1 MKDLFRTF
9 LSTAVVAI
17 IAILFNTT
25 ILAADGDLDTTFG
38 TGGKVMIDFDGNPTA
53 GQPDQDSGLD
63 MVVQPDGKI
72 VVVGESF
79 VATTDSAFSAT
90 RLNVDGT
97 LDTTFAANGKFL
109 LNVVPAV
116 SERAYGV
123 AIQPDGKIVIVGRS
137 NSPRQRIV
145 VRLNADGTLD
155 MSFATNG
162 IFMTPIGSPTFDE
175 PDVVLQNNG
184 GMIVI
189 GTTRNGG
196 VTTDAFSL
204 MRLTPAGALDMTFG
218 TNGETVTTFSGN
230 DRAYAVFINQ
240 EGKIVV
246 SGSFNNNGGF
256 AFARYKTDGLLDES
270 FGTAGKV
277 TTVFTSATAIAYS
290 MEPLPDGKFLAGG
303 YMRTTNADAVIAR
316 YNADGT
322 IDPTF
327 GVDGWTRFGNTNS
340 ELFWGVHV
348 RQGKI
353 YGTGSRQ
360 LVSPASPDDFMIVR
374 YSMDGVL
381 DSNFG
386 TSGVIYTDFATTRDT
401 CLTSA
406 LQPDGKLLLAGWTSP
421 VTTTNP
427 DFAISRY
434 IFTPKDTVVDFDGDG
449 RTDLANMRASG
460 IGATYQ
466 WWTRKSGDGSVSNFA
481 FGVRPRDVP
490 APADYDGD
498 GKDDVAVWRNTPQT
512 GEVCA
517 FYIIKSSTGTIDVI
531 PFGLNGDT
539 PVVDDYDGDGIDDL
553 SVYRVPSA
561 AQGPGQGTWFVRY
574 SQNNPANNITYIPWG
589 MRYGTQSDQVDEPY
603 PGDFDGDGKAD
614 FTLQRRQD
622 ISVVSSNTPGMF
634 ITLTAAGSI
643 RYEYFGL
650 FADRILPGDY
660 DGDGKTD
667 ICVARGFNVSPG
679 NTTWYI
685 RYSSGIPDYQ
695 TVFGMG
701 FNFAQGDY
709 DGDGK
714 TDIAYMLTN
723 ATPGA
728 TGYWYQASS
737 LNNETRF
744 IAWGSAPSGAG
755 AIEFPVA
762 GYNNR

>member
-1 MKDLFRTF
+1 MPSFPLRQPLRSLNPMKTSSLHTF
-9 LSTAVVAI
+9 LASAMLFGTAA
-17 IAILFNTT
+17 F
-25 ILAADGDLDTTFG
+25 AADGDLDTTYNTPTGFRAVSFG
-38 TGGKVMIDFDGNPTA
+38 ASDNVYGGIM
-53 GQPDQDSGLD
+53 
-63 MVVQPDGKI
+63 QPDGKFLVI
-72 VVVGESF
+72 GGARPVTNQEMS
-79 VATTDSAFSAT
+79 VARFNA
-90 RLNVDGT
+90 DGT
-97 LDTTFAANGKFL
+97 LDTTFG
-109 LNVVPAV
+109 
-116 SERAYGV
+116 
-123 AIQPDGKIVIVGRS
+123 
-137 NSPRQRIV
+137 
-145 VRLNADGTLD
+145 
-155 MSFATNG
+155 TNG
-162 IFMTPIGSPTFDE
+162 VTKYGNTSNELFWDLQVKNNKIIATGTFGLVD
-175 PDVVLQNNG
+175 PSGADDYLTVRFSIDG
-184 GMIVI
+184 G
-189 GTTRNGG
+189 
-196 VTTDAFSL
+196 
-204 MRLTPAGALDMTFG
+204 LDTTFG
-218 TNGETVTTFSGN
+218 TNGAVRTDFSLFR
-230 DRAYAVFINQ
+230 DL
-240 EGKIVV
+240 
-246 SGSFNNNGGF
+246 
-256 AFARYKTDGLLDES
+256 AFA
-270 FGTAGKV
+270 
-277 TTVFTSATAIAYS
+277 SAFQ
-290 MEPLPDGKFLAGG
+290 E
-303 YMRTTNADAVIAR
+303 
-316 YNADGT
+316 
-322 IDPTF
+322 
-327 GVDGWTRFGNTNS
+327 
-340 ELFWGVHV
+340 
-348 RQGKI
+348 
-353 YGTGSRQ
+353 
-360 LVSPASPDDFMIVR
+360 
-374 YSMDGVL
+374 
-381 DSNFG
+381 
-386 TSGVIYTDFATTRDT
+386 
-401 CLTSA
+401 
-406 LQPDGKLLLAGWTSP
+406 DGKLVLAGYSTPTASF
-421 VTTTNP
+421 NP
-427 DFAISRY
+427 DFSAVRLN
-434 IFTPKDTVVDFDGDG
+434 FTPKDTVVDFDGDG

-498 GKDDVAVWRNTPQT
+498 GKDDVAVWRNSPQT
-512 GEVCA
+512 GEVSC
-517 FYIIKSSTGTIDVI
+517 FYIIKSSTGTIDII
-531 PFGLNGDT
+531 PFGQTGDT

-561 AQGPGQGTWFVRY
+561 AQGPGQGTWFVKY
-574 SQNNPANNITYIPWG
+574 SANNPANNITYIPWG

-723 ATPGA
+723 TTPGS

-737 LNNETRF
+737 VNNETRF
-744 IAWGSAPSGAG
+744 IAWGSAPSGVG